1 MLKRTILFLLILLSP
16 YIFCFAQK
24 QVVLDNYFNNEFNP
38 KTGKSFHYL
47 WNDTEM
53 SGFSEF
59 GKLFV
64 NKGAAIST
72 LKEKPTKANI
82 QTVDVFIIVD
92 PDTKL
97 ETANPHYMDKS
108 VANAISAWVQK
119 GGTLLLLT
127 NDYNHCELDSFNIL
141 AGMFGMKFGK
151 EMLHGEKS
159 EVGKPRNFNSCA
171 STIFP
176 NHLLFKGIHK
186 IFLKEIAPIICS
198 ENARP
203 VLEENGQVIIA
214 ETNFGKGYVFAVGDP
229 WLYNEYIDHLM
240 LPADF
245 QNLDA
250 AKNLV
255 ELLLNNKHK

>member
-1 MLKRTILFLLILLSP
+1 MIKRTILIVLIFLTPLYS
-16 YIFCFAQK
+16 CFAQK
-24 QVVLDNYFNNEFNP
+24 QVVLDNYFNNEFNSQ
-38 KTGKSFHYL
+38 TGKPFHYL

-64 NKGAAIST
+64 NKKAEIST
-72 LKEKPTKANI
+72 LKEKPTEANLR
-82 QTVDVFIIVD
+82 TADVFIIVD
-92 PDTKL
+92 PDTKS
-97 ETANPHYMDKS
+97 ETANPNYMDKS
-108 VANAISAWVQK
+108 AANAISKWVHK

-127 NDYNHCELDSFNIL
+127 NDYSHAELDSFNIL
-141 AGMFGMKFGK
+141 SAMFGMKFEK
-151 EMLHGEKS
+151 EMLHPEKS
-159 EVGKPRNFNSCA
+159 EAGKPRNFNSCA

-176 NHLLFKGIHK
+176 NHPLFKGIHK

-198 ENARP
+198 KNARP

-214 ETNFGKGYVFAVGDP
+214 ETNFGKGYVLAVGDP